1 VERYFTVAPQ
11 THGHPI
17 FHVGS
22 VGKVGDVG
30 RAVDW
35 AARAL
40 AVIGALE
47 ASIGSSGG
55 YLIPALLAAEIIDLL
70 REQTVVR
77 KMTPLHRQ
85 VQVPQ
90 PNNVAIA
97 RIGGGASIGYIGE
110 GVATDET
117 QEQAG
122 EITLSA
128 KKARAT
134 VVVSNSLLR
143 YQPETIDAF
152 VLRDLMGQ
160 LAVLEDRAF
169 LLGTG
174 GQYSPTGLR
183 TMAGT
188 VVNATV
194 SDYSVTTAIAD
205 LDAATKALR
214 ANKAPMRAPTWLMS
228 GKSLDYLNNIV
239 AAGSGNFQFRHELSQ
254 GKLGGFAYAWTQ
266 LIPDT
271 LGGSSNQS
279 EILLVDLDEVRIAN
293 FGIWIDASSAAT
305 YYDSNG
311 VLQSGWDRDESVVRV
326 IAEHDIGLAHSASAV
341 VLTDVPFGNSNQPNE
356 VNSNVLPD
364 RERRSEPDRN
374 NSRPRRTRQ
383 RWLVHLL
390 PRFREAH
397 SACRWPSAGPKST
410 RRTRRYSHAVG
421 WQTSD
426 GLRTGRPL
434 RTPP

>member
-1 VERYFTVAPQ
+1 
-11 THGHPI
+11 
-17 FHVGS
+17 
-22 VGKVGDVG
+22 
-30 RAVDW
+30 
-35 AARAL
+35 
-40 AVIGALE
+40 
-47 ASIGSSGG
+47 
-55 YLIPALLAAEIIDLL
+55 
-70 REQTVVR
+70 
-77 KMTPLHRQ
+77 MTPLHRQ

-214 ANKAPMRAPTWLMS
+214 ANK
-228 GKSLDYLNNIV
+228 
-239 AAGSGNFQFRHELSQ
+239 
-254 GKLGGFAYAWTQ
+254 
-266 LIPDT
+266 
-271 LGGSSNQS
+271 
-279 EILLVDLDEVRIAN
+279 
-293 FGIWIDASSAAT
+293 
-305 YYDSNG
+305 
-311 VLQSGWDRDESVVRV
+311 
-326 IAEHDIGLAHSASAV
+326 
-341 VLTDVPFGNSNQPNE
+341 
-356 VNSNVLPD
+356 
-364 RERRSEPDRN
+364 
-374 NSRPRRTRQ
+374 
-383 RWLVHLL
+383 
-390 PRFREAH
+390 
-397 SACRWPSAGPKST
+397 C
-410 RRTRRYSHAVG
+410 
-421 WQTSD
+421 
-426 GLRTGRPL
+426 
-434 RTPP
+434 